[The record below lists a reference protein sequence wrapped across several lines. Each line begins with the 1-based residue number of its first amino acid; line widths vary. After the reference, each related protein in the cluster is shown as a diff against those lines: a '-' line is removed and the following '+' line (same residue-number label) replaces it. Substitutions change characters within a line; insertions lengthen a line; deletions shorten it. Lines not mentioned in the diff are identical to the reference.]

1 MHPSPRIGASS
12 PEPQRVAPNELTP
25 VHQRS
30 SRRLRATLRLE
41 FSKDL
46 ASSIETMHCWKGD
59 NAAIYVQVTRASYFL
74 RAARACF
81 SRSTEVRA
89 NRAGQKE
96 KKRRCGSLTTFQV
109 AFDLT
114 VAPGDPAGASF
125 RQSLFHPLKEHGHNS
140 STALMETPTL
150 PSPEFSSTQEE
161 SGGPPAL
168 LEPEPV
174 VAASK
179 QAPSDTEPEPA
190 PSLPAASVSPSPPTS
205 LADISR
211 GDQGRRYPLR
221 NRQPPDRF

>member
-89 NRAGQKE
+89 NRAGLKE
-96 KKRRCGSLTTFQV
+96 KKRRCASLSKHYRKTTGV
-109 AFDLT
+109 MTEDDALTMSGESCTSTPSVDLYQRK
-114 VAPGDPAGASF
+114 SF
-125 RQSLFHPLKEHGHNS
+125 LS
-140 STALMETPTL
+140 SNTRDNATIK
-150 PSPEFSSTQEE
+150 
-161 SGGPPAL
+161 
-168 LEPEPV
+168 V
-174 VAASK
+174 V
-179 QAPSDTEPEPA
+179 
-190 PSLPAASVSPSPPTS
+190 
-205 LADISR
+205 
-211 GDQGRRYPLR
+211 
-221 NRQPPDRF
+221 